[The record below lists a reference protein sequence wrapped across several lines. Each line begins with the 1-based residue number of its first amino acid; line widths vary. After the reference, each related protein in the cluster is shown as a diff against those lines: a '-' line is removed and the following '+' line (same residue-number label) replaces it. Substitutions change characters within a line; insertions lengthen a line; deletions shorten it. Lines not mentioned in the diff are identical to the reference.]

1 MLRESEKL
9 DSLNRLVI
17 ELSRVKDLDILME
30 HILTNAR
37 RVVNADAGSIYI
49 ANGKRLNFSY
59 TQNETLQKRLKPGEK
74 LIYSTFS
81 LPINKKSI
89 AGYVASTGSPLNIE
103 NVYRIDPTSPYQFSK
118 EFDEASVYR
127 TQSALTIPL
136 ISANDSTMGVLQII
150 NACDSDNRVV
160 PFSKEDERIMTHFAS
175 IASVALEK
183 AQMTRDIILRMI
195 RMAKLRDPKETA
207 GHVNRVGAFS
217 VELYDRWASQN
228 NIPKKEIENN
238 RDILRMAAMLH
249 DVGKVGISDL
259 ILKKPGR
266 FEKDEFAVMKQHT
279 ILGARLFSGH
289 KSELD
294 EAASLVALT
303 HHEHWDGSGYPGHVD
318 IQTGLPLK
326 DHTAPDGKPLG
337 KKGKEIPIFGRIVAI
352 ADVYDA
358 LSSSR
363 SYKDAWDESE
373 VLKEIRKESGG
384 YFDPELVEVFLS
396 AYEVIRSIRNRYPG
410 PDSN

>member
-9 DSLNRLVI
+9 DSLNKLI
-17 ELSRVKDLDILME
+17 LELSRVKDLDILME

-49 ANGKRLNFSY
+49 ANGSRLNFSY

-81 LPINKKSI
+81 LRIDKKSI

-103 NVYRIDPTSPYQFSK
+103 NVYKIDPASPYQFSK
-118 EFDEASVYR
+118 EFDEASDYR
-127 TQSALTIPL
+127 TESVLTIPL
-136 ISANDSTMGVLQII
+136 ISSNDSMLGVLQII
-150 NACDSDNRVV
+150 NAHNSNSSVV
-160 PFSKEDERIMTHFAS
+160 AFSEEDKEIMTHFAS

-183 AQMTRDIILRMI
+183 AQMTRAIILRMI
-195 RMAKLRDPKETA
+195 RMAKLRDPKET
-207 GHVNRVGAFS
+207 GDHVNRVGAFS
-217 VELYDRWASQN
+217 VELYDRWAARR
-228 NIPKKEIENN
+228 NIPQRTIDNN

-266 FEKDEFAVMKQHT
+266 FEKDEFEIMKQHT
-279 ILGARLFSGH
+279 ILGARLFSGN

-294 EAASLVALT
+294 AAASQVALS
-303 HHEHWDGSGYPGHVD
+303 HHEHWDGSGYPGHID
-318 IQTGLPLK
+318 IHTGLPLK
-326 DHTAPDGKPLG
+326 DHTGPGGKPLG
-337 KKGKEIPIFGRIVAI
+337 KKGEEIPLFGRIVAL

-373 VLKEIRKESGG
+373 VLKEIRKESGR
-384 YFDPELVEVFLS
+384 YFDPELVEVFMS
-396 AYEVIRSIRNRYPG
+396 AYDVIRSIRGRYPESG
-410 PDSN
+410 